1 MMKNQYTLKI
11 VSYRMLQNYSTVHY
25 LTCVSEKKLILN
37 PIIRST
43 LKIKKTILHERGGAG
58 ICPCWFNKYFKICE
72 EYELKPHGYQQ
83 THIIRLVQNLQFL
96 AQLCPKYHLKP
107 EDSHQNFEYILCKNC
122 NNSSTGRHAKLSKRK
137 FDFNIFDIDVIIV
150 H

>member
-1 MMKNQYTLKI
+1 MMKNQYTLEI

-25 LTCVSEKKLILN
+25 LTYVSEKKLILN

-58 ICPCWFNKYFKICE
+58 ISPCCSINISKSVKDMNLNFMAISRHALSHLCKICSFQ
-72 EYELKPHGYQQ
+72 P
-83 THIIRLVQNLQFL
+83 N
-96 AQLCPKYHLKP
+96 CPKYHIKP
-107 EDSHQNFEYILCKNC
+107 EDSGQNFEYILCKNC

-137 FDFNIFDIDVIIV
+137 FDFNIFDIEVIII